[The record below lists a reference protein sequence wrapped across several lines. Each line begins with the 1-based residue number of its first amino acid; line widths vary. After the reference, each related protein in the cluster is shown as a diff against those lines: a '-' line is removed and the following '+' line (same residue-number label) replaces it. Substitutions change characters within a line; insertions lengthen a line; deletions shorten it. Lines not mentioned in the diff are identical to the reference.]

1 MTPIVSN
8 IVVTAIDMVPLIMG
22 GVTYRFHDRGMR
34 ILFYFF
40 FVILIFNLIN
50 IALKLSGQNNLW
62 ILHVYTLVEYV
73 FIVITVATWLDRP
86 RRLFAYASIALFAA
100 VWAGLKLYVESLQ
113 QFDHLSF
120 GIESF
125 LLMTVGMIVLV
136 RLMDSSDSLLY
147 DHRFYAVLGILI
159 YFAGTIT
166 LFALRSILYSWL
178 LHSAVAFLA
187 SLFWARAFWC
197 LRCTP
202 KSASY

>member
-1 MTPIVSN
+1 MTPIASN
-8 IVVTAIDMVPLIMG
+8 IVVTAIDIVPLIMG

-40 FVILIFNLIN
+40 VVILIFNLIN

-62 ILHVYTLVEYV
+62 VLHVYTLVEYT
-73 FIVITVATWLDRP
+73 FIVIAVATWLDRSN
-86 RRLFAYASIALFAA
+86 RLLALVSIALFAA
-100 VWAGLKLYVESLQ
+100 IWAGLKLYVESLQ
-113 QFDHLSF
+113 QFDNLSF

-125 LLMTVGMIVLV
+125 LLMTVSITVLV

-178 LHSAVAFLA
+178 IHSAVAFLA
-187 SLFWARAFWC
+187 SLFWTRAFWC
-197 LRCTP
+197 LRWTP

>member
-1 MTPIVSN
+1 MTPIASN
-8 IVVTAIDMVPLIMG
+8 IVVTAIDIVPLIMG

-62 ILHVYTLVEYV
+62 VLHVYTLVEYV
-73 FIVITVATWLDRP
+73 FIVIAVATWLDRGLRP
-86 RRLFAYASIALFAA
+86 YAFASIALFVA
-100 VWAGLKLYVESLQ
+100 VWTGLKLYVESLQ
-113 QFDHLSF
+113 QFDNLSF

-125 LLMTVGMIVLV
+125 LLMTVSVVVLV
-136 RLMDSSDSLLY
+136 RLMDASDSLLH
-147 DHRFYAVLGILI
+147 DHRFYAVLGILM

-166 LFALRSILYSWL
+166 LFALRSILYSWPM
-178 LHSAVAFLA
+178 HSAVAFLA
-187 SLFWARAFWC
+187 SLFWTRAFWC

-202 KSASY
+202 KSTSY